1 VDLNPIIDA
10 AMRVDSPVA
19 RILTEAA
26 VAPEATKQSLQVA
39 TLKKAL
45 DSQKQEASEML
56 KLLEPKGRVIDIR
69 V

>member
-1 VDLNPIIDA
+1 
-10 AMRVDSPVA
+10 MRVDSSVA
-19 RILTEAA
+19 RILTETAA
-26 VAPEATKQSLQVA
+26 APEALKQSLQVA

-56 KLLEPKGRVIDIR
+56 KLLEPTGRVIDIR

>member
-1 VDLNPIIDA
+1 
-10 AMRVDSPVA
+10 MRVDSSVA

-26 VAPEATKQSLQVA
+26 AAPEALKQSLQVA

>member
-1 VDLNPIIDA
+1 MPIINTT
-10 AMRVDSPVA
+10 MRVDSSVA
-19 RILTEAA
+19 RILAEAA
-26 VAPEATKQSLQVA
+26 GAPEALKQSLQVA

-45 DSQKQEASEML
+45 DSQKQEASQIL